1 VETMDIIK
9 IVSFALITLLIVIMV
24 KKERPD
30 IALLISLIAGII
42 VFMFL
47 VSKLTIIVN
56 FLQTLSNKANI
67 DIVYLDTVFKILGIA
82 YLSSFCSEICRD
94 AGESSIASKVEFAG
108 KILILTLAI
117 PILMAVMQTIL
128 KIM

>member
-1 VETMDIIK
+1 MDIVK
-9 IVSFALITLLIVIMV
+9 IVSFALVALLVVTLV
-24 KKERPD
+24 KNDRKD
-30 IALLISLIAGII
+30 IALLISLVAGIVI
-42 VFMFL
+42 FMFMI
-47 VSKLTIIVN
+47 SRLTIIVN
-56 FLQTLSNKANI
+56 FLQSLSNKANI

-82 YLSSFCSEICRD
+82 YLTSFCSEICKD
-94 AGESSIASKVEFAG
+94 AGESSIASKVEFSG